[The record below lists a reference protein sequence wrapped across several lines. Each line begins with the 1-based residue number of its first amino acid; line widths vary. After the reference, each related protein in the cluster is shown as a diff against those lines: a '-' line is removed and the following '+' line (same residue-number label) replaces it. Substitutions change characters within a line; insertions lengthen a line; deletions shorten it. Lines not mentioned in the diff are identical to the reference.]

1 MQFSTVTRA
10 NNGVAGTVVVNVPEN
25 RSKTSGNLPI
35 LHCPDGIP
43 DGLVELGTVP
53 RPERTERLF
62 FGYDGTDKETGTL
75 RTGVW
80 YHANPFQPT
89 VILVR

>member
-1 MQFSTVTRA
+1 MKRIL
-10 NNGVAGTVVVNVPEN
+10 
-25 RSKTSGNLPI
+25 LPI
-35 LHCPDGIP
+35 LSVADGIP
-43 DGLVELGTVP
+43 DGLVELGSVP
-53 RPERTERLF
+53 HPERGEFLF
-62 FGYDGTDKETGTL
+62 FGYDGTSAETGTL